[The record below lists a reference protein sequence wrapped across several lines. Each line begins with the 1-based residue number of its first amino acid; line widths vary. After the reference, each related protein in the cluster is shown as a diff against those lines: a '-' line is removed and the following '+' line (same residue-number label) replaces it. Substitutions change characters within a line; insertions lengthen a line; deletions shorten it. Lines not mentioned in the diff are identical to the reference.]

1 MGYYFQHLLWNF
13 ILRSAIKT
21 CEVKNEDNS
30 QNLFLIQDFC
40 ETDESG
46 PLVRK
51 NPFGK
56 FSNIFIHHLL
66 NTFLSGE

>member
-1 MGYYFQHLLWNF
+1 MRSYFQHLLWNF
-13 ILRSAIKT
+13 IFRLAIKT

-40 ETDESG
+40 ETDESD

-56 FSNIFIHHLL
+56 FSNIFIYYLL
-66 NTFLSGE
+66 NILLSGE